1 MRISYERSGG
11 FMGRKLN
18 FSVNLEELPIDQA
31 ETLNRLLQQADFF
44 NLPKDLISRPVPD
57 EFNYIITVETAT
69 QSHRVRVSDS
79 SMTDP
84 LRPLL
89 DDLFQRARTGKG

>member
-18 FSVNLEELPIDQA
+18 FSVDLDELPKDQA

-44 NLPKDLISRPVPD
+44 NLPEDLISRPVPD
-57 EFNYIITVETAT
+57 EFTYSITVETAT
-69 QSHRVRVSDS
+69 QSHKVRVSDT

-84 LRPLL
+84 LRPLFDEL
-89 DDLFQRARTGKG
+89 SRRARSGKG

>member
-18 FSVNLEELPIDQA
+18 FSVNLEELPNDQA